1 MSSAY
6 TGTGQI
12 ENIRIRTIGVLD
24 NLTEKAGEYR
34 LSEAPNALSQYRR
47 KIIENT
53 YQVLV
58 VGEAKR
64 GKSSLINALIG
75 RPVLPTD
82 VDIATSQVFRVAQAP
97 REAYRVRYED
107 DSSKEITAAQLPD
120 YGSQA
125 VIDLKGLA
133 FDQIPRWI
141 EVDLPTIE
149 FLPRGV
155 SILDTPG
162 LGSLYA
168 AHAQITQRFV
178 PQADAVIF
186 VLDSEKPI
194 IKSEL
199 DFIENIL
206 GVTRN
211 IFFVQTKIDQYDDE
225 HWLQIQRRNESIL
238 AERFNDRPRDVQV
251 WPVSSTNL
259 MLAAQT
265 GDKDYLEVSYYSQLA
280 DALKSFLFRVAGWS
294 RCLDAL
300 VVADHYQNV
309 TKKQLEDHLSEL
321 EETSTGKLSDLQRA
335 SAERKQQF
343 DTEWGSQG
351 KKNRELKDSIRR
363 VVATNRQNFT
373 DYLAQNGTLEKT
385 YWQKIEVVKSIE
397 EANRLGEDLDAQV
410 RAEVTEKWHTVSEES
425 RIKCVALL
433 GSLIEASDELVPSID
448 APELEVHGVLVGEI
462 KGDVWDKF
470 EQSQSEFLKAG
481 AVSANAV
488 LIALYLF
495 PATIVPLLPIA
506 IPAVVAAGVWA
517 AIRKWKAMGI
527 SEVKKAQQELQDHL
541 STTLNQ
547 IRDRFLHPDTAYNDQ
562 SLVNYYFN
570 TLVEA
575 MHDQIQQV
583 VESKSREAQEA
594 DIRLTTE
601 IAMDEQ
607 QRKSKAELMRQQL
620 TDWEAIGRSIIGM
633 VTDIQNL
640 ERSLAASAT
649 AGA

>member
-1 MSSAY
+1 MSSGNM
-6 TGTGQI
+6 GTGQI
-12 ENIRIRTIGVLD
+12 ENVRMRTIGILD
-24 NLTEKAGEYR
+24 NLTEKAREYQ
-34 LSEAPNALSQYRR
+34 LSEAPNALQQYLR
-47 KIIENT
+47 KLVENT

-82 VDIATSQVFRVAQAP
+82 VDIATNQVFRVAQAP
-97 REAYRVRYED
+97 HEEYRIRYED
-107 DSSKEITAAQLPD
+107 ESTKEITAAQLPD

-141 EVDLPTIE
+141 EADLPTIE
-149 FLPRGV
+149 FLPKGM

-206 GVTRN
+206 SVTRN

-238 AERFNDRPRDVQV
+238 AERFDDRLRDVQV

-309 TKKQLEDHLSEL
+309 TKKQLEGHLSEL
-321 EETSTGKLSDLQRA
+321 EVTSTQKLADLQQA

-351 KKNRELKDSIRR
+351 KKNRELKDSISK
-363 VVATNRQNFT
+363 VAAINRQDFT
-373 DYLAQNGTLEKT
+373 DFLAQGGTLEKT
-385 YWQKIEVVKSIE
+385 YWQKIEAVKSIE

-410 RAEVTEKWHTVSEES
+410 RAEVTDKWHIVSEEA
-425 RIKCVALL
+425 RLKCVALL
-433 GSLIEASDELVPSID
+433 GSLIEASDELIPSID
-448 APELEVHGVLVGEI
+448 APELEVHVALVGEI
-462 KGDVWDKF
+462 KGDIWDKF
-470 EQSQSEFLKAG
+470 QQSQSEFLKAG

-495 PATIVPLLPIA
+495 PATIIPLLPIA
-506 IPAVVAAGVWA
+506 VPVVVAAGVWA
-517 AIRKWKAMGI
+517 AIRKWRAIGT
-527 SEVKKAQQELQDHL
+527 SEVKKTQQELHDHL
-541 STTLNQ
+541 MATLKQ
-547 IRDRFLHPDTAYNDQ
+547 VRDRFLHSNAAYNDQ
-562 SLVNYYFN
+562 SLVNYFFN

-575 MHDQIQQV
+575 MNDQIQQV
-583 VESKSREAQEA
+583 VESKSREAQESS
-594 DIRLTTE
+594 IRLTTE

-607 QRKSKAELMRQQL
+607 QRKSKAELLRQQL
-620 TDWEAIGRSIIGM
+620 TDWEAIGRAINDM
-633 VTDIQNL
+633 VTGIQKL
-640 ERSLAASAT
+640 ERSLASSAT
-649 AGA
+649 SGA